1 MWELEKAEGFE
12 NCYKKFSKKHGAEA
26 NAVMANLETFR
37 CVLNETNNVQ
47 RAKQQNFV
55 RKEPDGIIA
64 LDSRGAPREKRGTK
78 LKATRLYVYAI
89 EVNSTLYLLRIG
101 DKDSQAQDLKTCKKM
116 VKKIRG
122 ACE

>member
-26 NAVMANLETFR
+26 NAVMANLETFH

-78 LKATRLYVYAI
+78 LKVTRLYIYAI

-101 DKDSQAQDLKTCKKM
+101 DKDSQAQDLKTCKNM
-116 VKKIRG
+116 VKKLRG